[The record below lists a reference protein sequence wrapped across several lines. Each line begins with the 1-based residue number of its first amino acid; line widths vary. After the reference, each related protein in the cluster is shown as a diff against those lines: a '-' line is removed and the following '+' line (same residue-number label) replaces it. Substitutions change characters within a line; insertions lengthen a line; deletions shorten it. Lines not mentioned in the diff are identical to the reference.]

1 MRLEVKKMNGKE
13 EAELAE
19 IITKLIQTNGKV
31 RSAVM
36 NAAYCCPNIVTQY

>member
-1 MRLEVKKMNGKE
+1 MTEEEV
-13 EAELAE
+13 AELAE
-19 IITKLIQTNGKV
+19 IITKLIHTNGKV

>member
-1 MRLEVKKMNGKE
+1 MTEQE

-19 IITKLIQTNGKV
+19 IIAKLIQTNGKV

-36 NAAYCCPNIVTQY
+36 EAAYCCPNIVTRY